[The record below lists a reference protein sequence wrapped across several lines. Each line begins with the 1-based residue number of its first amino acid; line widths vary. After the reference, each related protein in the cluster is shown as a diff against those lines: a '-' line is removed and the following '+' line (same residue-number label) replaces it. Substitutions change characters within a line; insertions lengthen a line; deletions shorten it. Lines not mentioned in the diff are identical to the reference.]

1 MSDEEVA
8 AKFLRY
14 TAGIIDAERA
24 YNFAS
29 VVLRGDRDIAFRA
42 AWDLLF

>member
-1 MSDEEVA
+1 MCSSDLA